1 MGKKLIAVV
10 NSDVPFIHGGHR
22 LIASTLIQKLREYG
36 YESDLIQTPSNP
48 SNRMFSGYLANV
60 LTCVEKTGDGRTID
74 QVISMRYPSYAVYH
88 PVHVCWVLHRM
99 REYYDLWPHVKKNM
113 AGLHLLYHHARRF
126 LVHRLDHYYLS
137 RLHKV
142 FALSQTVQKRLSR
155 WGNIASEPLYP
166 PPIPRD
172 YRTEGYEPFIYT
184 VSRLVSHK
192 RINLLLEALALTRDD
207 SIQAVVAGTGPEMDP
222 LIKLAKSRGI
232 DRRVTFTGMIS
243 EEESTKYFARCRAV
257 YFSPFQE
264 DYGFVTLE
272 AFLSGKPVLTT
283 DDSGG
288 PAELVE
294 NDVNGFVTE
303 AQPQQVAEKID
314 LLIQE
319 ETLAQSL
326 GEAGRAK
333 ARGITWEKA
342 IEKLVVP

>member
-22 LIASTLIQKLREYG
+22 LIANTLVRKLQEYG
-36 YESDLIQTPSNP
+36 YEAELIQTPSNP
-48 SNRMFSGYLANV
+48 SDRMFSGYLANV
-60 LTCVEKTGDGRTID
+60 LTCVEKTGDGRNID
-74 QVISMRYPSYAVYH
+74 QVISMRYPSYAVSH

-99 REYYDLWPHVKKNM
+99 REYYDLWPHVKKNL
-113 AGLHLLYHHARRF
+113 AGRHLLRHHVRRF

-142 FALSQTVQKRLSR
+142 FALSQTVQTRLSR
-155 WGNIASEPLYP
+155 WGKITSEVLYP
-166 PPIPRD
+166 PPIPQD

-192 RINLLLEALALTRDD
+192 RINLLLEALALTRND
-207 SIQAVVAGTGPEMDP
+207 SIQAVIAGTGPEMES
-222 LIKLAKSRGI
+222 LVKLSKSRGI
-232 DRRVTFTGMIS
+232 DHRVTFTGRIS
-243 EEESTKYFARCRAV
+243 EEESMKYFSRCRAV

-264 DYGFVTLE
+264 DFGFVTLE

-294 NDVNGFVTE
+294 NEVNGFVTE

-314 LLIQE
+314 RLIQDE
-319 ETLAQSL
+319 AQAQSL
-326 GEAGRAK
+326 GEAGREK
-333 ARGITWEKA
+333 ARDITWEKA
-342 IEKLVVP
+342 IEKLVVA